1 MKFPFDPQH
10 LEIPITLAYQ
20 IFGALASIGGIIAA
34 TMFGLFHSL
43 AFIPPEELAIQPL
56 HVVLIG
62 FIIALSGFIVLIL
75 RAVWGKGIDTV
86 NRLSLSQEC
95 FVDKMDDMLK
105 ALKSVADVQNNRLEK
120 LEELSYDALRDAII
134 GIKASKE

>member
-1 MKFPFDPQH
+1 VKFPFDPQH

-20 IFGALASIGGIIAA
+20 IFGAIASIGGIIAA

-62 FIIALSGFIVLIL
+62 FIVALAGFIVLIL

-86 NRLSLSQEC
+86 NRLSRSQES
-95 FVDKMDDMLK
+95 FADKMDDMLN
-105 ALKSVADVQNNRLEK
+105 ALKEIADVQNHRLAK
-120 LEELSYDALRDAII
+120 LEELSYDALRDATI
-134 GIKASKE
+134 GVKASNK